1 MEENVVCKLS
11 KRFALRIV
19 NLYKILLIRK
29 EYTMS
34 KQLYRSGTSIGANLA
49 ESIFAQSEADYI
61 SKLKIALKEASESK
75 YWIELLTESN
85 YLSEEEYVP
94 TVSKSVTFQ
103 SDGIAGE
110 PANPVVLNYNP
121 PLKGDANNNGKR
133 ESADIVEIV
142 NAMTGQPSSAYK
154 EKLADTKSD
163 SIVNIAD
170 IIWIVNTI
178 MATQ

>member
-1 MEENVVCKLS
+1 MEENVVYKLS

-85 YLSEEEYVP
+85 YLSEEE
-94 TVSKSVTFQ
+94 SFSLIN
-103 SDGIAGE
+103 D
-110 PANPVVLNYNP
+110 
-121 PLKGDANNNGKR
+121 
-133 ESADIVEIV
+133 
-142 NAMTGQPSSAYK
+142 
-154 EKLADTKSD
+154 
-163 SIVNIAD
+163 
-170 IIWIVNTI
+170 VNTI
-178 MATQ
+178 IGTLVNIINKLSKK